1 MTKVE
6 QKSKFSLSLL
16 KRILS
21 YSKPYKVLFFL
32 AVMLTLLLSSLAI
45 VRPLLINKML
55 NCIGAVNSTDVSYL
69 PDSEKMSFIN
79 YMGLLLVL
87 VLLTEALLQFTNIYV
102 TNLLGQNIVKDL
114 RLQVYTHILKLKNT
128 YFDNT
133 PVGTLV
139 TRAISD
145 IESLSD
151 IFSQGFIVIC
161 GDILM
166 LIIFI
171 TAMLMK
177 NWAIALVTLST
188 IPLLLIATNLFKN
201 GVKKTFTEVRNAVAA
216 LNAFTNEHISGM
228 RIVQLFN
235 REKIEYEKF
244 KDINEKHKVAN
255 IRSIWYYSVFFPVV
269 EILSAMSI
277 ALFVWFAGLK
287 SNTFNLQLGDI
298 TFFIMMINMVFRPIR
313 MLADRLNTLQMG
325 IVASERVFKVID
337 TNEVIA
343 EFGII
348 SAKNIKGN
356 VEFKNVWFAYKEP
369 NYVLKGISFTIQQ
382 GETVA
387 IIGATGA
394 GKSSVINLLSRFYE
408 ITDSPKKQNALN
420 ASNIITNTLNKG
432 DILIDGISVSDYK
445 LNELREAVG
454 VVLQDVF
461 LFSDSILNNITLH
474 NPNITE
480 EQVVAAAKDIG
491 IHEFISLLPGGY
503 HYNVK
508 ERGAM
513 LSAGQ
518 RQLVAFVRAYV
529 YNPPIFVLDEATSS
543 IDLETEKLIQ
553 KASVKLAK
561 NRTSIIIA
569 HRLSTI
575 HHAQKIIVMDKGE
588 IIEQGAAS
596 DLIGK
601 VDGIYKRMLELK

>member
-1 MTKVE
+1 MSDSTKNN
-6 QKSKFSLSLL
+6 SKFSLGLI

-21 YSKPYKVLFFL
+21 YSKPYKKLFAL
-32 AVMLTLLLSSLAI
+32 ALVLTLTLSSLAI
-45 VRPLLINKML
+45 VRPLLINKTL
-55 NCIGAVNSTDVSYL
+55 NCIGIENPTADGYIPPV
-69 PDSEKMSFIN
+69 EKLVFIN
-79 YMGLLLVL
+79 HMGLLLVGI
-87 VLLTEALLQFTNIYV
+87 LLLEALLQFTNIYV

-114 RLQVYTHILKLKNT
+114 RLQVYRHILKLKNT

-151 IFSQGFIVIC
+151 VFSQGFIVIC

-171 TAMLMK
+171 SAMLFK
-177 NWAIALVTLST
+177 NWAVALVTLST

-201 GVKKTFTEVRNAVAA
+201 GVKKTFTEVRNAIAS

-235 REKIEYEKF
+235 REKIEYDKF
-244 KDINEKHKVAN
+244 KEINEKHKVAN
-255 IRSIWYYSVFFPVV
+255 VRSIWYYSVFFPVV
-269 EILSAMSI
+269 EILSAVSI
-277 ALFVWFAGLK
+277 ALFVWFAGAK
-287 SNTFNLQLGDI
+287 SNSYNLQLGDI

-325 IVASERVFKVID
+325 IVASERVFRVID
-337 TNEVIA
+337 TE
-343 EFGII
+343 EII
-348 SAKNIKGN
+348 EEKGTVSAKHIKGK
-356 VEFKNVWFAYKEP
+356 VEFKNVWFAYREE
-369 NYVLKGISFTIQQ
+369 NYVLKNVSFTIEQ
-382 GETVA
+382 GKTVA

-394 GKSSVINLLSRFYE
+394 GKSSIINLLSRFYE
-408 ITDSPKKQNALN
+408 I
-420 ASNIITNTLNKG
+420 NKG
-432 DILIDGISVSDYK
+432 QILIDDTDVSHYK
-445 LNELREAVG
+445 LNELRESVG

-461 LFSDSILNNITLH
+461 LFNDSILNNITLH
-474 NPNITE
+474 NPSITE
-480 EQVVAAAKDIG
+480 DIVIAAAKDIG
-491 IHEFISLLPGGY
+491 IHEFIAQLPNGY
-503 HYNVK
+503 HYHVK

-543 IDLETEKLIQ
+543 IDLETEQLIQ
-553 KASVKLAK
+553 KASIKLAK

-575 HHAQKIIVMDKGE
+575 HHANQIIVMDKGE
-588 IIEQGAAS
+588 ITEQGNAA
-596 DLIGK
+596 DLMDK
-601 VDGIYKRMLELK
+601 VDGVYRKMLEFV

>member
-1 MTKVE
+1 MSKTEK
-6 QKSKFSLSLL
+6 KNKFSFMLL
-16 KRILS
+16 RRILS
-21 YSKPYKVLFFL
+21 YSKPYKKLFFL
-32 AVMLTLLLSSLAI
+32 AVTLTLLLSSLAI
-45 VRPLLINKML
+45 VRPLLINEML
-55 NCIGAVNSTDVSYL
+55 NGIGATDPSDKSYL
-69 PDSEKMSFIN
+69 PPLQKISFIN
-79 YMGLLLVL
+79 KMGLMLLG
-87 VLLTEALLQFTNIYV
+87 VLLIEALLQFTNIYV

-114 RLQVYTHILKLKNT
+114 RLQVYKHILKLKNT

-133 PVGTLV
+133 PIGTLV

-151 IFSQGFIVIC
+151 VFSQGFIVIC

-166 LIIFI
+166 LVIFL
-171 TAMLMK
+171 TAMFMK

-201 GVKKTFTEVRNAVAA
+201 GVKKTFTEVRNAVAS

-235 REKIEYEKF
+235 REKLEYEKF
-244 KDINEKHKVAN
+244 REINEKHKIAN

-269 EILSAMSI
+269 EILSAVSI
-277 ALFVWFAGLK
+277 ALFIWFAGVKANSYNLK
-287 SNTFNLQLGDI
+287 LGDI

-325 IVASERVFKVID
+325 VVASERVFKVID
-337 TNEVIA
+337 TDE
-343 EFGII
+343 II
-348 SAKNIKGN
+348 SETGMVTAKNMKGK
-356 VEFKNVWFAYKEP
+356 VEFKNVWFAYK
-369 NYVLKGISFTIQQ
+369 NDDYVIKNISFTINQ
-382 GETVA
+382 GETLA

-394 GKSSVINLLSRFYE
+394 GKSSIINLLSRFYE
-408 ITDSPKKQNALN
+408 I
-420 ASNIITNTLNKG
+420 NKG
-432 DILIDGISVSDYK
+432 EILIDDVNISDYK
-445 LNELREAVG
+445 LNELRESVG

-474 NPNITE
+474 NPSITE
-480 EQVVAAAKDIG
+480 EQVIAAAKNIG
-491 IHEFISLLPGGY
+491 IHEFIVNLPGGY

-529 YNPPIFVLDEATSS
+529 YDPPIFVLDEATSS

-553 KASVKLAK
+553 KASLELAK

-575 HHAQKIIVMDKGE
+575 HHANKIIVMDKGE
-588 IIEQGAAS
+588 IIEQGNTLELAE
-596 DLIGK
+596 K
-601 VDGIYKRMLELK
+601 VGGIYKKMLELV

>member
-1 MTKVE
+1 MESK
-6 QKSKFSLSLL
+6 KNKFSFKLL
-16 KRILS
+16 RRILS
-21 YSKPYKVLFFL
+21 YSKPYKKLFYL
-32 AVMLTLLLSSLAI
+32 AVTLTLLLSSLAI
-45 VRPLLINKML
+45 VRPLLINQML
-55 NCIGAVNSTDVSYL
+55 NCIGAVNEFDEAYL
-69 PDSEKMSFIN
+69 PPLDKISFIN
-79 YMGLLLVL
+79 KMGLLLL
-87 VLLTEALLQFTNIYV
+87 GVLLTEALLQFTNIYV

-151 IFSQGFIVIC
+151 VFSQGFIVIC

-166 LIIFI
+166 LVIFI
-171 TAMLMK
+171 TAMFMK

-201 GVKKTFTEVRNAVAA
+201 GVKKTFTEVRNAVAS

-235 REKIEYEKF
+235 REKMEYEKF
-244 KDINEKHKVAN
+244 QEINEKHKVAN

-269 EILSAMSI
+269 EILSAVSI
-277 ALFVWFAGLK
+277 ALFIWFAGVKANTYNLK
-287 SNTFNLQLGDI
+287 LGDI

-313 MLADRLNTLQMG
+313 MLADRLNTLQIG
-325 IVASERVFKVID
+325 VVSSERVFKVID
-337 TNEVIA
+337 TEEVIIETGTVTA
-343 EFGII
+343 R
-348 SAKNIKGN
+348 NMKGK
-356 VEFKNVWFAYKEP
+356 VEFKNVWFAYKED
-369 NYVLKGISFTIQQ
+369 NYVIKNISFIINQ

-394 GKSSVINLLSRFYE
+394 GKSSIINLLSRFYE
-408 ITDSPKKQNALN
+408 I
-420 ASNIITNTLNKG
+420 NKG
-432 DILIDGISVSDYK
+432 EILIDDVNISEYK
-445 LNELREAVG
+445 LNELRESVG

-474 NPNITE
+474 NPSITE
-480 EQVVAAAKDIG
+480 EQVIAAAKNIG
-491 IHEFISLLPGGY
+491 IHEFIVNLPGGY

-553 KASVKLAK
+553 KASLELAK

-575 HHAQKIIVMDKGE
+575 HHANRIIVMDKGE
-588 IIEQGAAS
+588 IMEQGETK
-596 DLIGK
+596 DLIQK
-601 VDGIYKRMLELK
+601 VDGVYRKMLEYN

>member
-1 MTKVE
+1 METK
-6 QKSKFSLSLL
+6 KNKFNFTLL

-21 YSKPYKVLFFL
+21 YSKPYKRLFYL
-32 AVMLTLLLSSLAI
+32 AITLTLTLSSLTI
-45 VRPLLINKML
+45 VRPLLINKLL
-55 NCIGAVNSTDVSYL
+55 NCIGAVNPSDAGYL
-69 PDSEKMSFIN
+69 VDADKIN
-79 YMGLLLVL
+79 YINMMGLFLIG
-87 VLLTEALLQFTNIYV
+87 VLLMEALLQFTNIYV

-114 RLQVYTHILKLKNT
+114 RSQVYTHILKLKNT

-139 TRAISD
+139 TRSISD

-151 IFSQGFIVIC
+151 VFSQGFIVIC

-171 TAMLMK
+171 TAMLLK

-201 GVKKTFTEVRNAVAA
+201 GVKTTFTEVRNAVAS

-235 REKIEYEKF
+235 RENKEYGKF
-244 KDINEKHKVAN
+244 KEINQKHKVAN
-255 IRSIWYYSVFFPVV
+255 IRSIWYYSVFFPIV
-269 EILSAMSI
+269 EILSAVSI

-287 SNTFNLQLGDI
+287 SNDYNIQLGDI

-325 IVASERVFKVID
+325 IVASERVFHVID
-337 TNEVIA
+337 TNE
-343 EFGII
+343 II
-348 SAKNIKGN
+348 SETGTVSAKNMKGKI
-356 VEFKNVWFAYKEP
+356 EFKNVWFAYKEEH
-369 NYVLKGISFTIQQ
+369 YVLKGISFIIKE

-394 GKSSVINLLSRFYE
+394 GKSSIINLVSRFYE
-408 ITDSPKKQNALN
+408 I
-420 ASNIITNTLNKG
+420 NKG
-432 DILIDGISVSDYK
+432 QILIDNINLPNYK
-445 LNELREAVG
+445 LNELRESVG

-461 LFSDSILNNITLH
+461 LFSGSILNNITLH
-474 NPNITE
+474 NSLITE
-480 EQVVAAAKDIG
+480 EKVIAAAKKIG
-491 IHEFISLLPGGY
+491 IHEFISSLPGGY

-513 LSAGQ
+513 LSVGQ

-529 YNPPIFVLDEATSS
+529 YDPPIFVLDEATSS

-553 KASVKLAK
+553 KASIELAK

-575 HHAQKIIVMDKGE
+575 HHAKKIIVMDKGE
-588 IIEQGAAS
+588 IIEQGDTS
-596 DLIGK
+596 ELTDK
-601 VDGIYKRMLELK
+601 VDGVYKKMLELV

>member
-1 MTKVE
+1 MSNNEHKN
-6 QKSKFSLSLL
+6 KFNLKLL

-21 YSKPYKVLFFL
+21 YSKPYKLLFFC
-32 AVMLTLLLSSLAI
+32 AIALTLLLSSLTI

-55 NCIGAVNSTDVSYL
+55 NCIGAVNPLDAGYL
-69 PDSEKMSFIN
+69 SDIQKIHYIN
-79 YMGLLLVL
+79 YMGLLLIG

-151 IFSQGFIVIC
+151 VFSQGFIVII
-161 GDILM
+161 GDLLM
-166 LIIFI
+166 LVIFV
-171 TAMLMK
+171 TAMLLK
-177 NWAIALVTLST
+177 NWSIALVTLST

-201 GVKKTFTEVRNAVAA
+201 GVKKTFTEVRNAVAS

-244 KDINEKHKVAN
+244 KEINHTHKVAN

-269 EILSAMSI
+269 EILSAISI

-287 SNTFNLQLGDI
+287 ANDYNLQLGDI

-313 MLADRLNTLQMG
+313 LLADRLNTLQMG

-337 TNEVIA
+337 TTEIIS
-343 EFGII
+343 EEGII
-348 SAKNIKGN
+348 SAKHIQGNI
-356 VEFKNVWFAYKEP
+356 EFKNVWFAYTEN
-369 NYVLKGISFTIQQ
+369 NYVLKGISFNIDKGQ
-382 GETVA
+382 TVA

-394 GKSSVINLLSRFYE
+394 GKSSIINLLSRFYE
-408 ITDSPKKQNALN
+408 Y
-420 ASNIITNTLNKG
+420 NKG
-432 DILIDGISVSDYK
+432 EISIDNIKISDFK
-445 LNELREAVG
+445 LNELRESVG

-461 LFSDSILNNITLH
+461 LFNDTILNNITLH
-474 NPNITE
+474 NTTITQQ
-480 EQVVAAAKDIG
+480 QVELAAKNIG
-491 IHEFISLLPGGY
+491 IHDFIMSLPNGY

-508 ERGAM
+508 ERGTM

-518 RQLVAFVRAYV
+518 RQLIAFVRAYV

-553 KASVKLAK
+553 KASFELAK

-575 HHAQKIIVMDKGE
+575 HHATKIIVMDKGQ
-588 IIEQGAAS
+588 IIEQGRAAQ
-596 DLIGK
+596 LLEK
-601 VDGIYKRMLELK
+601 VDGIYKKMLELI

>member
-1 MTKVE
+1 MSEQK
-6 QKSKFSLSLL
+6 QKSKFSLGLL

-21 YSKPYKVLFFL
+21 YSKPYRKLFGL
-32 AVMLTLLLSSLAI
+32 AVVLTLTLSSLAI
-45 VRPLLINKML
+45 VRPLLINKTL
-55 NCIGAVNSTDVSYL
+55 NVVGNEVVGSGGYLNSQ
-69 PDSEKMSFIN
+69 EKLSFIN
-79 YMGLLLVL
+79 QMGFLLVGILLL
-87 VLLTEALLQFTNIYV
+87 EALLQFTNIYI

-114 RLQVYTHILKLKNT
+114 REQVYSHILKLKNT

-151 IFSQGFIVIC
+151 VFSQGFIVIM

-171 TAMLMK
+171 TVMLLK

-201 GVKKTFTEVRNAVAA
+201 GVAKTFNEVRNAVAS

-244 KDINEKHKVAN
+244 TEINKKHKDAN

-269 EILSAMSI
+269 EILSAVSI
-277 ALFVWFAGLK
+277 ALFVWFAGAK
-287 SNTFNLQLGDI
+287 SNTYNLELGDI

-325 IVASERVFKVID
+325 VVASERVFRVID
-337 TNEVIA
+337 TDEVI
-343 EFGII
+343 EEKGDV
-348 SAKNIKGN
+348 SAKEIKGK
-356 VEFKNVWFAYKEP
+356 VDFRNVWFAYKDE
-369 NYVLKGISFTIQQ
+369 NYVLNDVSFSIDYGQ
-382 GETVA
+382 TVA

-394 GKSSVINLLSRFYE
+394 GKSSIINLLSRFYE
-408 ITDSPKKQNALN
+408 I
-420 ASNIITNTLNKG
+420 NKG
-432 DILIDGISVSDYK
+432 EILIDDVPIKAYQLSG
-445 LNELREAVG
+445 LRESIG

-461 LFSDSILNNITLH
+461 LFNDTILNNITLH

-480 EQVVAAAKDIG
+480 QDVKNAAKKIG
-491 IHEFISLLPGGY
+491 IHEFIESLPGGY
-503 HYNVK
+503 HYHVK
-508 ERGAM
+508 ERGTM

-543 IDLETEKLIQ
+543 IDIETEKLIQ
-553 KASVKLAK
+553 KASIELAK

-575 HHAQKIIVMDKGE
+575 HHANQIIVMDKGR
-588 IIEQGAAS
+588 IIEQGSAS
-596 DLIGK
+596 DLMRKI
-601 VDGIYKRMLELK
+601 DGIYQKMLQFS